1 MEKNFKTK
9 KDGVTMEV
17 NPCTVEITN
26 ANGKHKSEMISV
38 VIQEV
43 TGKELSIELTKDE
56 ALRLS
61 GVLLELSK

>member
-9 KDGVTMEV
+9 KDGVKMEV
-17 NPCTVEITN
+17 DPCTVCITN
-26 ANGKHKSEMISV
+26 ASGKHKSEMVSFIL
-38 VIQEV
+38 QKV
-43 TGKELSIELTKDE
+43 TGRKLSIELTKDE